1 MFLNHVYIVVGNF
14 LVACLAGKQ
23 MGRGEGERGDGGY
36 VNLSMMGSGKE
47 SGRFHAGPTVAL
59 TEILPSSYTCHTKAR
74 KTLLILYL
82 FGSKPFVYFC
92 TTLYSPMS

>member
-1 MFLNHVYIVVGNF
+1 MFLNYVYIVVGNF
-14 LVACLAGKQ
+14 LVACLAGRQ
-23 MGRGEGERGDGGY
+23 MGCGEGEGEGEGGDGGY

-47 SGRFHAGPTVAL
+47 SGRFYVGPTVAL

-74 KTLLILYL
+74 KTLLILYF

-92 TTLYSPMS
+92 TTL

>member
-1 MFLNHVYIVVGNF
+1 
-14 LVACLAGKQ
+14 
-23 MGRGEGERGDGGY
+23 MGRGEGEGGDGGDGGY
-36 VNLSMMGSGKE
+36 VNLSTMGSGKE
-47 SGRFHAGPTVAL
+47 SRRFYVGPTVAL

-92 TTLYSPMS
+92 TSLWSNVLNGIL